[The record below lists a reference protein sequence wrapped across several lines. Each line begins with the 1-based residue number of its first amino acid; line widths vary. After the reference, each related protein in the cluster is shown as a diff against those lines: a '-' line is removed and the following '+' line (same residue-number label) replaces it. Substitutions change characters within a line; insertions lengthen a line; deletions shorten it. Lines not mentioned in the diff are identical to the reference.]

1 MKKMT
6 TKSIL
11 ILFFFTGLLTSCGD
25 DKSLEWLKKVNPS
38 YGTHSGKI
46 SEEDKLK
53 TLDQIINEFGE
64 PTEIINIMEDFMNK
78 SVLHEDWFN
87 PEFVSNEE
95 INLIKEEYIRRNM
108 GNPNYDMGR
117 QRIFELW
124 KKTKS
129 TKYNETNR
137 NRLNREK
144 ELGFKFSSMGPRA
157 GYIFNS
163 PNRPSLSDGNG
174 VTDEIHYEYFFD
186 LGNSTYGDYMGKYG
200 SELPSDTEIQRLGT
214 LLLDSIKE
222 IIFIGKKFQYNPI
235 SLCDCLTKS
244 ELSDAGKC
252 KEVFLQKYGT
262 KEPSTNQMKNDY
274 SNCN

>member
-1 MKKMT
+1 MV
-6 TKSIL
+6 
-11 ILFFFTGLLTSCGD
+11 
-25 DKSLEWLKKVNPS
+25 KKVDPS
-38 YGTHSGKI
+38 YGTGYRKGGKKPKI

-163 PNRPSLSDGNG
+163 PNRPSLTDSNNR
-174 VTDEIHYEYFFD
+174 VTDEIHYEYSFD

-200 SELPSDTEIQRLGT
+200 SELPSDTEIQILGI

-222 IIFIGKKFQYNPI
+222 IITVQKIFQYNPI